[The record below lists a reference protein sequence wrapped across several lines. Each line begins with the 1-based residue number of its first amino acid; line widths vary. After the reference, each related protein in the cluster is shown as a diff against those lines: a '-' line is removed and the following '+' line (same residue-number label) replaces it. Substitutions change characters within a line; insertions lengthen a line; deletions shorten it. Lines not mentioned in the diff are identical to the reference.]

1 VKESASFFSTLP
13 DQSLWRSFRFGD
25 REAFGA
31 IYHRYAQV
39 LYNYGYKVTS
49 DAPLIE
55 DCIQDLFVYLW
66 KNRAGLGET
75 DSIKFYLFRSLR
87 REITRRITG
96 NRLVS
101 ESSTDT
107 DDFMPSELIFSHEA
121 FLIEAQTEAEKVVAL
136 QQAMQKLTRRQR
148 EAITLRFYGNFSY
161 QEIGEIMSL
170 NYQSVCNLV
179 YKSLHILKENMVPLL
194 QLFLLLLF
202 I

>member
-1 VKESASFFSTLP
+1 LKAAATNSSTLP
-13 DQSLWRSFRFGD
+13 DQALWQSFRFGNKD
-25 REAFGA
+25 AFAA
-31 IYHRYAQV
+31 IYHRYAQA

-49 DAPLIE
+49 DAGLIE
-55 DCIQDLFVYLW
+55 DCIQDLFVYIW
-66 KNRAGLGET
+66 NNRHGLGET

-96 NRLVS
+96 NRLVADTR
-101 ESSTDT
+101 TDPEELL
-107 DDFMPSELIFSHEA
+107 PSELIFSHEA

-179 YKSLHILKENMVPLL
+179 YKSLHVLKENMVTLL
-194 QLFLLLLF
+194 QFFLLSVIF
-202 I
+202 